1 MPRYRHLVRLAN
13 RQLQHWFPGAS
24 RQTRLP
30 QANHAFAALHQ
41 GNYATIPNYLV
52 TDLRYMDAGDKAQ
65 KRQAGPPGTGLP
77 IAMSAITTSA
87 LDTPSRR
94 SMERTCDDLA
104 IFVIVVVGFVASL
117 TFRDYGLGWD
127 DYTHAEYAD
136 LLLRM
141 YGSGFKDTGAL
152 SFANLYMYGGGFD
165 MAAAL
170 LHKVIPLELF
180 ETRRLLG
187 AVVGIIGLSVTW
199 RLGRRVGGPLAGLA
213 ALLLLAL
220 CPTFYGH
227 MFMNPKD
234 APFAVAMVILMLG
247 LVRLAEEYPSPSPR
261 TILIV
266 GLGAGLSLGSRILGG
281 LALIYAVIGFLP
293 MLLEEIRT
301 QGGREA
307 VRRFVYVVYTLLP
320 GLILGYLVMGLI
332 WPWSI
337 IEPGNPFHALSYFS
351 HFFEK
356 PWKEMFD
363 GALVSVPDM
372 PWSYLPTLFALQLPE
387 VLLGLSIA
395 AAIATLLALP
405 RADVSGRRKT
415 ILLMLTLAATLPI
428 AVAIVKRPALYNG
441 IRHFIFVIP
450 PMTVLAGTAF
460 AWGMNWLKEN
470 RRSWQPAALAVFS
483 FGLLLPLGEMIRLHP
498 YQYTHF
504 NHIAGTV
511 RGADYRYMLD
521 YWGLA
526 LKQASDSL
534 REELDERQEVPPRG
548 RKWKVAVCGPQRPA
562 QVALG
567 PDFTIGWDSHAADF
581 AMTLGEFYCKGLT
594 APVMVEIK
602 RDDVVFARVYDIRGR
617 SISSLLAIPAP

>member
-1 MPRYRHLVRLAN
+1 MT
-13 RQLQHWFPGAS
+13 S
-24 RQTRLP
+24 
-30 QANHAFAALHQ
+30 
-41 GNYATIPNYLV
+41 
-52 TDLRYMDAGDKAQ
+52 
-65 KRQAGPPGTGLP
+65 
-77 IAMSAITTSA
+77 ITTSA
-87 LDTPSRR
+87 IDAPQRR
-94 SMERTCDDLA
+94 SVERTCDDLA
-104 IFVIVVVGFVASL
+104 MLVLAAVAVIAGL

-141 YGSGFKDTGAL
+141 FGSGFRDTAAL

-165 MAAAL
+165 MIAAL

-180 ETRRLLG
+180 ETRRLVG
-187 AVVGIIGLSVTW
+187 AIVGVIGLAVTW
-199 RLGRRVGGPLAGLA
+199 RLGRRIGGPLAGLA

-220 CPTFYGH
+220 CPIFYGH

-234 APFAVAMVILMLG
+234 APFAVAMIILMLG
-247 LVRLAEEYPSPSPR
+247 LVRLAEEYPQPSPR

-266 GLGAGLSLGSRILGG
+266 GLGAGLSLGCRVLGG
-281 LALIYAVIGFLP
+281 LALVYAVLGFMPLF
-293 MLLEEIRT
+293 LEELRT
-301 QGGREA
+301 EGLRES
-307 VRRFVYVVYTLLP
+307 VRRFAHVVYVLLP
-320 GLILGYLVMGLI
+320 GLTLGYLVMGLI

-337 IEPGNPFHALSYFS
+337 MEPGNPFEALTYFS

-363 GALVSVPDM
+363 GAIVSVPDM

-387 VLLGLSIA
+387 VMLVLMGGAVVGTFAL
-395 AAIATLLALP
+395 LP
-405 RADVSGRRKT
+405 RNNVPARRKT
-415 ILLMLTLAATLPI
+415 ILLMLTLAATLPLAI
-428 AVAIVKRPALYNG
+428 AMVKRPALYNG
-441 IRHFIFVIP
+441 IRHFVFVIP
-450 PMTVLAGTAF
+450 PMAVLGGVAF
-460 AWGMNWLKEN
+460 AWAMERLRANH
-470 RRSWQPAALAVFS
+470 RIWQPVLLGTFC
-483 FGLLLPLGEMIRLHP
+483 FGLALSLAEMIRLHP

-511 RGADYRYMLD
+511 RGADDRFMLD

-526 LKQASDSL
+526 LKQASDEL
-534 REELDERQEVPPRG
+534 REQLVERQEVPPAN

-567 PDFTIGWDSHAADF
+567 PDFTIGWDSNAADF

-617 SISSLLAIPAP
+617 SISSLLSIPAP

>member
-1 MPRYRHLVRLAN
+1 
-13 RQLQHWFPGAS
+13 
-24 RQTRLP
+24 
-30 QANHAFAALHQ
+30 
-41 GNYATIPNYLV
+41 
-52 TDLRYMDAGDKAQ
+52 
-65 KRQAGPPGTGLP
+65 
-77 IAMSAITTSA
+77 MSSITTLA
-87 LDTPSRR
+87 IDTPARR
-94 SMERTCDDLA
+94 SVERICDDLA
-104 IFVIVVVGFVASL
+104 ILVLAVVAVVAGL

-141 YGSGFKDTGAL
+141 YGSGFKDVGAL

-170 LHKVIPLELF
+170 LHRVIPLELF

-187 AVVGIIGLSVTW
+187 AVVGVIGLAVTW
-199 RLGRRVGGPLAGLA
+199 RLGRRVGGPRVGLVT
-213 ALLLLAL
+213 LLLLAL
-220 CPTFYGH
+220 CPIFYGH

-234 APFAVAMVILMLG
+234 APFAVAMVILMMG
-247 LVRLAEEYPSPSPR
+247 LVRLAEEYPQPSPR

-266 GLGAGLSLGSRILGG
+266 GLGAGLSIGSRILGG
-281 LALIYAVIGFLP
+281 LALIYALVGFVPLFV
-293 MLLEEIRT
+293 EEIRNR
-301 QGGREA
+301 GAREA
-307 VRRFVYVVYTLLP
+307 LHRFTHVLYVLLP
-320 GLILGYLVMGLI
+320 GLVLGYLIMGLI

-337 IEPGNPFHALSYFS
+337 IKPDNPFHALTYFS

-387 VLLGLSIA
+387 VLLAL
-395 AAIATLLALP
+395 TLAGVVGTFVVLP
-405 RADVSGRRKT
+405 RHDVAARRKT
-415 ILLMLTLAATLPI
+415 ILLMLTLAAMLPI
-428 AVAIVKRPALYNG
+428 LVAIVKRPALYNG

-450 PMTVLAGTAF
+450 PMTVLAGVAF
-460 AWGMNWLKEN
+460 AWAMNWLKEN
-470 RRSWQPAALAVFS
+470 RRNWQPAAIAVFS
-483 FGLLLPLGEMIRLHP
+483 FGLLLSLGEMIRLHP

-511 RGADYRYMLD
+511 RAADDRYMLD

-526 LKQASDSL
+526 LKQASEGL
-534 REELDERQEVPPRG
+534 REQLDEKQEVPPHG
-548 RKWKVAVCGPQRPA
+548 RKWNVAVCGPQRPA

-617 SISSLLAIPAP
+617 SISSLFSIPPP

>member
-1 MPRYRHLVRLAN
+1 MECRAE
-13 RQLQHWFPGAS
+13 
-24 RQTRLP
+24 
-30 QANHAFAALHQ
+30 
-41 GNYATIPNYLV
+41 
-52 TDLRYMDAGDKAQ
+52 AQ
-65 KRQAGPPGTGLP
+65 RRFAGPFGGDRVTNS
-77 IAMSAITTSA
+77 MSSITTSA

-94 SMERTCDDLA
+94 SIERISDDVAIIVLA
-104 IFVIVVVGFVASL
+104 TVGLVASF
-117 TFRDYGLGWD
+117 TFHDYGLGWD

-187 AVVGIIGLSVTW
+187 AVVGIIGLAVTW

-213 ALLLLAL
+213 ALVLLAL

-247 LVRLAEEYPSPSPR
+247 LVRLAEEYPHASPR

-266 GLGAGLSLGSRILGG
+266 GLGAGLSIGSRILGG
-281 LALIYAVIGFLP
+281 LALLYALIGFVP
-293 MLLEEIRT
+293 MLLEETRSY
-301 QGGREA
+301 GARES
-307 VRRFVYVVYTLLP
+307 VRRFAHLSYTLLP
-320 GLILGYLVMGLI
+320 GLLLGYLIMGLV

-337 IEPGNPFHALSYFS
+337 IEPGHPFQAATYFS

-387 VLLGLSIA
+387 VLLALTISA
-395 AAIATLLALP
+395 VIATIVTLP
-405 RADVSGRRKT
+405 RNDVPARRKT
-415 ILLMLTLAATLPI
+415 ILLMLALAAVLPI
-428 AVAIVKRPALYNG
+428 AIAIVKRPALYNG

-450 PMTVLAGTAF
+450 PMAVLAGAAF
-460 AWGMNWLKEN
+460 AWGMNWLGEN
-470 RRSWQPAALAVFS
+470 RRAWQPAALAVFT

-534 REELDERQEVPPRG
+534 REELEERHEAPPHG

-581 AMTLGEFYCKGLT
+581 AMTLGEFYCKGLA

-617 SISSLLAIPAP
+617 SISSLLSIPPP

>member
-1 MPRYRHLVRLAN
+1 
-13 RQLQHWFPGAS
+13 
-24 RQTRLP
+24 
-30 QANHAFAALHQ
+30 
-41 GNYATIPNYLV
+41 
-52 TDLRYMDAGDKAQ
+52 
-65 KRQAGPPGTGLP
+65 
-77 IAMSAITTSA
+77 MSSITTSA
-87 LDTPSRR
+87 IDTPARR
-94 SMERTCDDLA
+94 SIERTCDDVAIIVLA
-104 IFVIVVVGFVASL
+104 TVGLIASL

-187 AVVGIIGLSVTW
+187 AVVGIIGLAVTW

-213 ALLLLAL
+213 TLLLLVL

-234 APFAVAMVILMLG
+234 APFAVSMVVLMLG

-266 GLGAGLSLGSRILGG
+266 GLGAGLSIGCRILGG
-281 LALIYAVIGFLP
+281 LALIYAVVGFIPLF
-293 MLLEEIRT
+293 LEEFRT
-301 QGGREA
+301 NGPREA
-307 VRRFVYVVYTLLP
+307 AQRLAHVACVLLP
-320 GLILGYLVMGLI
+320 GLIFGYLVMGLI

-337 IEPGNPFHALSYFS
+337 MEPTNPFHALTYFS

-356 PWKEMFD
+356 PWKEMFE

-387 VLLGLSIA
+387 VLLVLTISGVVGTLMSLSR
-395 AAIATLLALP
+395 T
-405 RADVSGRRKT
+405 DVTARRKT
-415 ILLMLTLAATLPI
+415 ILLMLTLAATLPLVI
-428 AVAIVKRPALYNG
+428 AMVKRPALYNG

-450 PMTVLAGTAF
+450 PMTVLAGAAF

-470 RRSWQPAALAVFS
+470 RRSWQPAAVALFS

-511 RGADYRYMLD
+511 RSADNLFMLD

-526 LKQASDSL
+526 LKQASDGL
-534 REELDERQEVPPRG
+534 RDELVERQEIPPAN

-567 PDFTIGWDSHAADF
+567 PDFTIGWDSSAADF

>member
-1 MPRYRHLVRLAN
+1 VLA
-13 RQLQHWFPGAS
+13 AV
-24 RQTRLP
+24 
-30 QANHAFAALHQ
+30 AL
-41 GNYATIPNYLV
+41 I
-52 TDLRYMDAGDKAQ
+52 AG
-65 KRQAGPPGTGLP
+65 
-77 IAMSAITTSA
+77 
-87 LDTPSRR
+87 
-94 SMERTCDDLA
+94 
-104 IFVIVVVGFVASL
+104 L

-141 YGSGFKDTGAL
+141 YGSGFNDTGAL

-170 LHKVIPLELF
+170 LHKIIPLELF

-187 AVVGIIGLSVTW
+187 AVVGVIGLAVTW
-199 RLGRRVGGPLAGLA
+199 RLGRRIGGPVAGLA
-213 ALLLLAL
+213 ALLLLTL

-234 APFAVAMVILMLG
+234 APFAVAMVVLMMG
-247 LVRLAEEYPSPSPR
+247 LVRLAEEYPRPSAR
-261 TILIV
+261 TVLIV
-266 GLGAGLSLGSRILGG
+266 GVGAGLSIGSRILGG
-281 LALIYAVIGFLP
+281 LALVYALVGFVP
-293 MLLEEIRT
+293 LLVEEVHVE
-301 QGGREA
+301 GSREA
-307 VRRFVYVVYTLLP
+307 LHRFAHVVYVLLP
-320 GLILGYLVMGLI
+320 GLVLGYLIMGLI

-337 IEPGNPFHALSYFS
+337 IHFDNPFRALTYFS

-387 VLLGLSIA
+387 VLLALLITGVGG
-395 AAIATLLALP
+395 TLLVLP
-405 RADVSGRRKT
+405 RKDVAARRKT
-415 ILLMLTLAATLPI
+415 ILLMVMLAATLPI
-428 AVAIVKRPALYNG
+428 AIAMVKRPALYNG
-441 IRHFIFVIP
+441 IRHFVFVIP
-450 PMTVLAGTAF
+450 PMAVLAGLSF
-460 AWGMNWLKEN
+460 AWIMNWLGDN
-470 RRSWQPAALAVFS
+470 RRSWQPAVLAVFI

-511 RGADYRYMLD
+511 RAADDRFMLD

-526 LKQASDSL
+526 LKQASDGL
-534 REELDERQEVPPRG
+534 REQLDERQEVPPRG

-617 SISSLLAIPAP
+617 SISSLLSIPAP

>member
-1 MPRYRHLVRLAN
+1 
-13 RQLQHWFPGAS
+13 
-24 RQTRLP
+24 
-30 QANHAFAALHQ
+30 
-41 GNYATIPNYLV
+41 
-52 TDLRYMDAGDKAQ
+52 
-65 KRQAGPPGTGLP
+65 
-77 IAMSAITTSA
+77 MSSITTSA
-87 LDTPSRR
+87 LEAPARR
-94 SMERTCDDLA
+94 SVEKTCDDLA
-104 IFVIVVVGFVASL
+104 FLVLGVVAVVAGL

-170 LHKVIPLELF
+170 LHKIIPLELF

-187 AVVGIIGLSVTW
+187 AVVGVIGLAVTW
-199 RLGRRVGGPLAGLA
+199 RLARRVGGPLAGLA

-234 APFAVAMVILMLG
+234 APFAVAMVVLIMG
-247 LVRLAEEYPSPSPR
+247 LVRLIEEYPAPSPR

-266 GLGAGLSLGSRILGG
+266 GLGAGLSIGCRVLGG
-281 LALIYAVIGFLP
+281 LALIYAVIGFIPLWI
-293 MLLEEIRT
+293 EEYRK
-301 QGGREA
+301 QGAREA
-307 VRRFVYVVYTLLP
+307 THRFAHVVYVLLP
-320 GLILGYLVMGLI
+320 GLALGYLVMGLI

-337 IEPGNPFHALSYFS
+337 MEPGHPLEAVTYFS

-387 VLLGLSIA
+387 VLLVLLTAAVVATFMSLS
-395 AAIATLLALP
+395 
-405 RADVSGRRKT
+405 RKDVTAKRKS
-415 ILLMLTLAATLPI
+415 IMLMLTLAATLPLVI
-428 AVAIVKRPALYNG
+428 AMVKRPALYNG

-450 PMTVLAGTAF
+450 PMAVLGGVAF
-460 AWGMNWLKEN
+460 ARGMDWLGDN
-470 RRSWQPAALAVFS
+470 RRAWQPAALAVFA
-483 FGLLLPLGEMIRLHP
+483 FGLLLPLSEMIRLHP

-511 RGADYRYMLD
+511 RTADNFFMLD

-526 LKQASDSL
+526 LKQASDGL
-534 REELDERQEVPPRG
+534 REQLAERQEVPPQH

-581 AMTLGEFYCKGLT
+581 AMTLGEFYCKGLA

>member
-1 MPRYRHLVRLAN
+1 MT
-13 RQLQHWFPGAS
+13 S
-24 RQTRLP
+24 
-30 QANHAFAALHQ
+30 
-41 GNYATIPNYLV
+41 
-52 TDLRYMDAGDKAQ
+52 
-65 KRQAGPPGTGLP
+65 
-77 IAMSAITTSA
+77 ITTSA
-87 LDTPSRR
+87 IDTPQRR
-94 SMERTCDDLA
+94 SVERTCDDLA
-104 IFVIVVVGFVASL
+104 MLVLAAVAVIAGL

-141 YGSGFKDTGAL
+141 FGSGFKDTAAL

-165 MAAAL
+165 MVAAL

-180 ETRRLLG
+180 ETRRLVG
-187 AVVGIIGLSVTW
+187 AIVGVIGLAVTW
-199 RLGRRVGGPLAGLA
+199 RLARRVGGPLAGLA

-220 CPTFYGH
+220 CPIFYGH

-234 APFAVAMVILMLG
+234 APFAVAMIILMLG
-247 LVRLAEEYPSPSPR
+247 LVRLAEEYPQPSPR

-266 GLGAGLSLGSRILGG
+266 GFGAGLSLGCRVLGG
-281 LALIYAVIGFLP
+281 LALVYAMLGFIPLF
-293 MLLEEIRT
+293 LEELRT
-301 QGGREA
+301 EGLRES
-307 VRRFVYVVYTLLP
+307 VRRFAHVVYVLLP
-320 GLILGYLVMGLI
+320 GLAFGYLVMGLI

-337 IEPGNPFHALSYFS
+337 MEPGNPFEALTYFS

-363 GALVSVPDM
+363 GAIVSVPDM

-387 VLLGLSIA
+387 VMLVLMGGAVVSTFA
-395 AAIATLLALP
+395 MLP
-405 RADVSGRRKT
+405 RREVPARRKT
-415 ILLMLTLAATLPI
+415 ILLMLTLAATLPLAI
-428 AVAIVKRPALYNG
+428 AMVKRPALYNG
-441 IRHFIFVIP
+441 IRHFVFVIP
-450 PMTVLAGTAF
+450 PMAVLGGVAF
-460 AWGMNWLKEN
+460 AWVMERLRANH
-470 RRSWQPAALAVFS
+470 RTWQPVVLATFC
-483 FGLLLPLGEMIRLHP
+483 FGLALSLAEMIRLHP

-511 RGADYRYMLD
+511 RGADERFMLD

-526 LKQASDSL
+526 LKQASDGL
-534 REELDERQEVPPRG
+534 REQLVERQEVPPAG

-567 PDFTIGWDSHAADF
+567 PDFTIGWDSNAADF

-617 SISSLLAIPAP
+617 SISSLLSIPAP

>member
-1 MPRYRHLVRLAN
+1 MT
-13 RQLQHWFPGAS
+13 S
-24 RQTRLP
+24 
-30 QANHAFAALHQ
+30 
-41 GNYATIPNYLV
+41 
-52 TDLRYMDAGDKAQ
+52 
-65 KRQAGPPGTGLP
+65 
-77 IAMSAITTSA
+77 ITTSA
-87 LDTPSRR
+87 IDTPLRR
-94 SMERTCDDLA
+94 SVERTCDDLA
-104 IFVIVVVGFVASL
+104 MLVLAAVAVIAGL

-141 YGSGFKDTGAL
+141 FGSGFKDTAAL

-165 MAAAL
+165 MVAAL

-187 AVVGIIGLSVTW
+187 AIVGVVGLAVTW
-199 RLGRRVGGPLAGLA
+199 RLGRRIGGPLAGLA
-213 ALLLLAL
+213 SLLLLAL
-220 CPTFYGH
+220 CPIFYGH

-234 APFAVAMVILMLG
+234 APFAVAMIILMLG
-247 LVRLAEEYPSPSPR
+247 LVRLAEEYPKPSPR

-266 GLGAGLSLGSRILGG
+266 GLGAGLSLGCRVLGG
-281 LALIYAVIGFLP
+281 LALVYALVGFLP
-293 MLLEEIRT
+293 LLLEELRNE
-301 QGGREA
+301 GLREA
-307 VRRFVYVVYTLLP
+307 ARRFAHVVYVLLP
-320 GLILGYLVMGLI
+320 GLVFGYLVMGLI

-337 IEPGNPFHALSYFS
+337 MEPGNPFEALTYFS

-363 GALVSVPDM
+363 GAIVSVPDM

-387 VLLGLSIA
+387 VMLVLMGGAVVSTFA
-395 AAIATLLALP
+395 MLP
-405 RADVSGRRKT
+405 RNEVPARRKT
-415 ILLMLTLAATLPI
+415 IMLMLTLAATLPLAI
-428 AVAIVKRPALYNG
+428 AMVKRPALYNG
-441 IRHFIFVIP
+441 IRHFVFVIP
-450 PMTVLAGTAF
+450 PMAVLGGVAF
-460 AWGMNWLKEN
+460 AWAMERLRANH
-470 RRSWQPAALAVFS
+470 RTWQPVVLATFC
-483 FGLLLPLGEMIRLHP
+483 FGLALSLAEMIRLHP

-511 RGADYRYMLD
+511 RGADDRFMLD

-526 LKQASDSL
+526 LKQASDDL
-534 REELDERQEVPPRG
+534 REQLVERQEVPPAT

-567 PDFTIGWDSHAADF
+567 PDFTIGWDSNAADF

-617 SISSLLAIPAP
+617 GISSLLSIPAP

>member
-1 MPRYRHLVRLAN
+1 M
-13 RQLQHWFPGAS
+13 S
-24 RQTRLP
+24 SITS
-30 QANHAFAALHQ
+30 
-41 GNYATIPNYLV
+41 
-52 TDLRYMDAGDKAQ
+52 
-65 KRQAGPPGTGLP
+65 
-77 IAMSAITTSA
+77 SAIV
-87 LDTPSRR
+87 TPARR
-94 SMERTCDDLA
+94 SVERTCDDLA
-104 IFVIVVVGFVASL
+104 IIVLAAVGLIASL

-170 LHKVIPLELF
+170 LHKIVPLELF
-180 ETRRLLG
+180 EPRRLLG
-187 AVVGIIGLSVTW
+187 AAVGLIGLAVTW
-199 RLGRRVGGPLAGLA
+199 RLARRVGGPIAGLA
-213 ALLLLAL
+213 ALLLLVL

-234 APFAVAMVILMLG
+234 APFAVAMVILMVG
-247 LVRLAEEYPSPSPR
+247 LVRLAEEYPHPSPR
-261 TILIV
+261 TVLIV
-266 GLGAGLSLGSRILGG
+266 GLGVGLSIGSRILGG
-281 LALIYAVIGFLP
+281 LALVYAPIGFVPL
-293 MLLEEIRT
+293 LLEEIHAY
-301 QGGREA
+301 GRRQA
-307 VRRFVYVVYTLLP
+307 ARRLLHLLYLLVP

-337 IEPGNPFHALSYFS
+337 MEPENPLLALTYFS

-387 VLLGLSIA
+387 V
-395 AAIATLLALP
+395 
-405 RADVSGRRKT
+405 
-415 ILLMLTLAATLPI
+415 
-428 AVAIVKRPALYNG
+428 
-441 IRHFIFVIP
+441 
-450 PMTVLAGTAF
+450 
-460 AWGMNWLKEN
+460 
-470 RRSWQPAALAVFS
+470 
-483 FGLLLPLGEMIRLHP
+483 IRLPP

-504 NHIAGTV
+504 NYIAGTV
-511 RGADYRYMLD
+511 READDRYMLD

-526 LKQASDSL
+526 LKQASDGL
-534 REELDERQEVPPRG
+534 REELVSRHEAPPKS

-594 APVMVEIK
+594 APVLVEIK
-602 RDDVVFARVYDIRGR
+602 RDDVIFARVYDIRGR

>member
-1 MPRYRHLVRLAN
+1 
-13 RQLQHWFPGAS
+13 
-24 RQTRLP
+24 
-30 QANHAFAALHQ
+30 
-41 GNYATIPNYLV
+41 
-52 TDLRYMDAGDKAQ
+52 
-65 KRQAGPPGTGLP
+65 
-77 IAMSAITTSA
+77 MSSITTSA
-87 LDTPSRR
+87 IDTPQRR

-104 IFVIVVVGFVASL
+104 IFVLATVGLIASL

-187 AVVGIIGLSVTW
+187 AAVGVIGLAVTW

-247 LVRLAEEYPSPSPR
+247 LVRLAEEYPQPSPR

-266 GLGAGLSLGSRILGG
+266 GLGAGLSIGCRILGG
-281 LALIYAVIGFLP
+281 LALVYALAGFMPL
-293 MLLEEIRT
+293 LLEEIHT
-301 QGGREA
+301 HGAREA
-307 VRRFVYVVYTLLP
+307 AHRFAHMLYVLLP
-320 GLILGYLVMGLI
+320 GLIVGYLAMGLI

-337 IEPGNPFHALSYFS
+337 MEPGNPFHALTYFS

-387 VLLGLSIA
+387 ILLGLLIA
-395 AAIATLLALP
+395 GVVGALMSLS
-405 RADVSGRRKT
+405 RSDVAGRRKT
-415 ILLMLTLAATLPI
+415 ILLMLTLAATLPLV
-428 AVAIVKRPALYNG
+428 VAMVKRPALYNG

-450 PMTVLAGTAF
+450 PMAVLAGVAF
-460 AWGMNWLKEN
+460 AQAMDWLKAN
-470 RRSWQPAALAVFS
+470 RRSWQPAALAIFA

-511 RGADYRYMLD
+511 RSADNLYMLD

-526 LKQASDSL
+526 LKQASDGL
-534 REELDERQEVPPRG
+534 REELIERQEAPPRG
-548 RKWKVAVCGPQRPA
+548 RKWKVAVCGPQR
-562 QVALG
+562 

-617 SISSLLAIPAP
+617 SISSLLSIPAP

>member
-1 MPRYRHLVRLAN
+1 
-13 RQLQHWFPGAS
+13 
-24 RQTRLP
+24 
-30 QANHAFAALHQ
+30 
-41 GNYATIPNYLV
+41 
-52 TDLRYMDAGDKAQ
+52 
-65 KRQAGPPGTGLP
+65 
-77 IAMSAITTSA
+77 MSSITTSTI
-87 LDTPSRR
+87 DTPLRR
-94 SMERTCDDLA
+94 SVERTCDDLA
-104 IFVIVVVGFVASL
+104 ILVLAAVGVIASL

-187 AVVGIIGLSVTW
+187 AVVGIIGLAVTW
-199 RLGRRVGGPLAGLA
+199 RLARRVGGPLAGLA

-247 LVRLAEEYPSPSPR
+247 LVRLAEEYPAPSPR

-266 GLGAGLSLGSRILGG
+266 GLGAGLSLGSRVLGG
-281 LALIYAVIGFLP
+281 LALLYAVIGFVP
-293 MLLEEIRT
+293 LLTEEVRI
-301 QGGREA
+301 QGAREA
-307 VRRFVYVVYTLLP
+307 TRRLAHVIYVLLP
-320 GLILGYLVMGLI
+320 GLVLGYLIMGLI

-337 IEPGNPFHALSYFS
+337 IEVGNPFRALTYFS

-387 VLLGLSIA
+387 VLLALFIA
-395 AAIATLLALP
+395 AVVGTL
-405 RADVSGRRKT
+405 VSLSRGEVTARRKT
-415 ILLMLTLAATLPI
+415 IFLMLTAAATLPLLI
-428 AVAIVKRPALYNG
+428 AMVKRPALYNG

-460 AWGMNWLKEN
+460 AWGINWLKDN
-470 RRSWQPAALAVFS
+470 GRNWQPAAVALFA
-483 FGLLLPLGEMIRLHP
+483 FGLMLPLTEMVRLHP

-511 RGADYRYMLD
+511 RAADDLFMLD

-526 LKQASDSL
+526 LKQASDGL
-534 REELDERQEVPPRG
+534 REELNERQESPPHG

>member
-1 MPRYRHLVRLAN
+1 
-13 RQLQHWFPGAS
+13 
-24 RQTRLP
+24 
-30 QANHAFAALHQ
+30 
-41 GNYATIPNYLV
+41 
-52 TDLRYMDAGDKAQ
+52 
-65 KRQAGPPGTGLP
+65 
-77 IAMSAITTSA
+77 MSSITTSA
-87 LDTPSRR
+87 IETPARR
-94 SMERTCDDLA
+94 SVEKTCDDLA
-104 IFVIVVVGFVASL
+104 IVVLSAVALIAGL

-187 AVVGIIGLSVTW
+187 AVVGVIGLAVTW

-234 APFAVAMVILMLG
+234 APFAVAMAILLMG
-247 LVRLAEEYPSPSPR
+247 LVRLAEEYPAPSPR

-266 GLGAGLSLGSRILGG
+266 GFGAGLSLGCRVLGG
-281 LALIYAVIGFLP
+281 LALIYAAVGFLP
-293 MLLEEIRT
+293 LLLEEIRK
-301 QGGREA
+301 QGPREA
-307 VRRFVYVVYTLLP
+307 AHRFVHVVYVLLP
-320 GLILGYLVMGLI
+320 ALIFGYLVMGLI

-337 IEPGNPFHALSYFS
+337 MEPGHPLQAVTYFS

-387 VLLGLSIA
+387 VLLGFLVAGVVMSLTSLS
-395 AAIATLLALP
+395 
-405 RADVSGRRKT
+405 RADVTARRKT
-415 ILLMLTLAATLPI
+415 ILLMLTLAATLPLVI
-428 AVAIVKRPALYNG
+428 AMVKRPALYNG

-450 PMTVLAGTAF
+450 PMAVLAGYAF
-460 AWGMNWLKEN
+460 ARTMDWLGEK
-470 RRSWQPAALAVFS
+470 RRSWQPVGLAIFT
-483 FGLLLPLGEMIRLHP
+483 FGLLLPLSEMIRLHP

-511 RGADYRYMLD
+511 RGADDLFMLD

-526 LKQASDSL
+526 LKQASDDL
-534 REELDERQEVPPRG
+534 REQLIERQEIPPHN

-567 PDFTIGWDSHAADF
+567 PDFTIGWDSQSADF

-594 APVMVEIK
+594 APVLVEIK

>member
-1 MPRYRHLVRLAN
+1 
-13 RQLQHWFPGAS
+13 
-24 RQTRLP
+24 
-30 QANHAFAALHQ
+30 
-41 GNYATIPNYLV
+41 
-52 TDLRYMDAGDKAQ
+52 
-65 KRQAGPPGTGLP
+65 
-77 IAMSAITTSA
+77 
-87 LDTPSRR
+87 
-94 SMERTCDDLA
+94 MERTSDDLA
-104 IFVIVVVGFVASL
+104 IIVLVAVGLIASL

-127 DYTHAEYAD
+127 DYTQAEYAD

-152 SFANLYMYGGGFD
+152 SFVNLYMYGGGFD

-187 AVVGIIGLSVTW
+187 AIVGMIGLAVTW

-234 APFAVAMVILMLG
+234 APFAVAMVILTLG

-266 GLGAGLSLGSRILGG
+266 GLGAGLSVGSRILGG
-281 LALIYAVIGFLP
+281 LGLVYALVGFVP
-293 MLLEEIRT
+293 LLAAEVHN
-301 QGGREA
+301 QGAREA
-307 VRRFVYVVYTLLP
+307 GRRFIHVGYSLLP
-320 GLILGYLVMGLI
+320 SLILGYLIMGLI

-337 IEPGNPFHALSYFS
+337 MAPGNPFGALNYFS

-387 VLLGLSIA
+387 VLLGLFVAGGIGA
-395 AAIATLLALP
+395 VVTLK
-405 RADVSGRRKT
+405 RGDVPARRKT
-415 ILLMLTLAATLPI
+415 VLLIVMLAATLP
-428 AVAIVKRPALYNG
+428 VAIAILKRPALYNG

-460 AWGMNWLKEN
+460 AWGMEWLKEN
-470 RRSWQPAALAVFS
+470 RRHWQPAAVAVFT
-483 FGLLLPLGEMIRLHP
+483 FGLLLPLSEMIRLHP
-498 YQYTHF
+498 YEYTHF

-511 RGADYRYMLD
+511 RGADDRYMLD

-526 LKQASDSL
+526 LKQASDGL
-534 REELDERQEVPPRG
+534 REQLAERHEAPPQG
-548 RKWKVAVCGPQRPA
+548 RKWKFAVCGPQRPA

-581 AMTLGEFYCKGLT
+581 AMTLGEFYCKGLL

-617 SISSLLAIPAP
+617 SISSVLAIPAP

>member
-1 MPRYRHLVRLAN
+1 
-13 RQLQHWFPGAS
+13 
-24 RQTRLP
+24 
-30 QANHAFAALHQ
+30 
-41 GNYATIPNYLV
+41 
-52 TDLRYMDAGDKAQ
+52 
-65 KRQAGPPGTGLP
+65 
-77 IAMSAITTSA
+77 
-87 LDTPSRR
+87 
-94 SMERTCDDLA
+94 MERTCDDAAKLVLVA
-104 IFVIVVVGFVASL
+104 VGVIAAF

-136 LLLRM
+136 LLLKM
-141 YGSGFKDTGAL
+141 YGSGFRDTGAL
-152 SFANLYMYGGGFD
+152 SFVNLYMYGGGFD

-180 ETRRLLG
+180 ETRRLVG
-187 AVVGIIGLSVTW
+187 AIVGIIGLAMTW

-247 LVRLAEEYPSPSPR
+247 LVRLAEEYPHPSPR
-261 TILIV
+261 TVLIV
-266 GLGAGLSLGSRILGG
+266 GLGAGLSVGSRILGCMA
-281 LALIYAVIGFLP
+281 LPYALIGFIP
-293 MLLEEIRT
+293 MLIEEIRT
-301 QGGREA
+301 HGVRETA
-307 VRRFVYVVYTLLP
+307 RRFVQMSYALLP

-337 IEPGNPFHALSYFS
+337 IEPDHPFLAATYFS

-363 GALVSVPDM
+363 GAIFSVPDM

-387 VLLGLSIA
+387 VLLALTIA
-395 AAIATLLALP
+395 GVGGTVLALP
-405 RADVSGRRKT
+405 RSDVPARRKT
-415 ILLMLTLAATLPI
+415 ILLMLTLAALLPI
-428 AVAIVKRPALYNG
+428 AIAILKRPALYNG

-450 PMTVLAGTAF
+450 PMTVLAGVAF
-460 AWGMNWLKEN
+460 ARGMEWLRKN
-470 RRSWQPAALAVFS
+470 HRSWQPAALAIFA

-511 RGADYRYMLD
+511 RGADDRYMLD

-526 LKQASDSL
+526 FKQASDGL
-534 REELDERQEVPPRG
+534 REQLEEKHETPAQG
-548 RKWKVAVCGPQRPA
+548 HKWKVAVCGPHRGA

-567 PDFTIGWDSHAADF
+567 PDFTITGDSHGADF

-594 APVMVEIK
+594 APVMVEVK

-617 SISSLLAIPAP
+617 SISSLLSTPPP

>member
-1 MPRYRHLVRLAN
+1 
-13 RQLQHWFPGAS
+13 
-24 RQTRLP
+24 
-30 QANHAFAALHQ
+30 
-41 GNYATIPNYLV
+41 
-52 TDLRYMDAGDKAQ
+52 
-65 KRQAGPPGTGLP
+65 
-77 IAMSAITTSA
+77 MSSITTSA
-87 LDTPSRR
+87 LDTPARR
-94 SMERTCDDLA
+94 SVERTCDDLA
-104 IFVIVVVGFVASL
+104 MLMLAVVALIASL

-141 YGSGFKDTGAL
+141 YGSGFRDTSAL

-180 ETRRLLG
+180 ETRRLIG
-187 AVVGIIGLSVTW
+187 AIVGLIGLTVTW
-199 RLGRRVGGPLAGLA
+199 RLGRRVGGPLGGVAT
-213 ALLLLAL
+213 LLLLTL

-234 APFAVAMVILMLG
+234 APFAVSMVILMLG

-266 GLGAGLSLGSRILGG
+266 GLGTGLSIGSRILGG
-281 LALIYAVIGFLP
+281 LAFLYAVVGFLP
-293 MLLEEIRT
+293 LFLEEIHTHNARD
-301 QGGREA
+301 A
-307 VRRFVYVVYTLLP
+307 AHRFAHVLVVLLP
-320 GLILGYLVMGLI
+320 GLVLGYLVMGLI

-337 IEPGNPFHALSYFS
+337 MEPGNPFRALTYFS
-351 HFFEK
+351 YFFEK

-363 GALVSVPDM
+363 GAMVSVPDM

-387 VLLGLSIA
+387 VLLGLTFA
-395 AAIATLLALP
+395 GVVGTFMVLP
-405 RADVSGRRKT
+405 RADVPARRKT
-415 ILLMLTLAATLPI
+415 ILLMLTLAATLPLVI
-428 AVAIVKRPALYNG
+428 AMVKPPALYNG

-450 PMTVLAGTAF
+450 PMTVLAGVAF
-460 AWGMNWLKEN
+460 AWLIDWLKEHH
-470 RRSWQPAALAVFS
+470 RRWQPAVVAVFA
-483 FGLLLPLGEMIRLHP
+483 FGLMLPIGEMIRLHP

-511 RGADYRYMLD
+511 RAADDLYMLD

-534 REELDERQEVPPRG
+534 REELTERQETAPRG
-548 RKWKVAVCGPQRPA
+548 RKWKVAGCGPQRPA

-602 RDDVVFARVYDIRGR
+602 RDDVVFARFYDIRGR

>member
-1 MPRYRHLVRLAN
+1 MSSITA
-13 RQLQHWFPGAS
+13 
-24 RQTRLP
+24 
-30 QANHAFAALHQ
+30 
-41 GNYATIPNYLV
+41 
-52 TDLRYMDAGDKAQ
+52 
-65 KRQAGPPGTGLP
+65 
-77 IAMSAITTSA
+77 SAIDA
-87 LDTPSRR
+87 PSRR
-94 SMERTCDDLA
+94 SVERTCDDLA
-104 IFVIVVVGFVASL
+104 LTVLAAIGLVAAL

-141 YGSGFKDTGAL
+141 YGSGFKDTAAL

-170 LHKVIPLELF
+170 LHKIIPLELF

-187 AVVGIIGLSVTW
+187 AVVGLIGLGVTW
-199 RLGRRVGGPLAGLA
+199 RLGRRIGGPLGGLA
-213 ALLLLAL
+213 TLLLLAL

-234 APFAVAMVILMLG
+234 APFAVSMVILMLG
-247 LVRLAEEYPSPSPR
+247 LVRLAQEYPQPSPR

-266 GLGAGLSLGSRILGG
+266 GLGAGLSIGSRILGG
-281 LALIYAVIGFLP
+281 LALIYAVVGFAPL
-293 MLLEEIRT
+293 LLEEFRAH
-301 QGGREA
+301 GARET
-307 VRRFVYVVYTLLP
+307 VRRFAHVVYVLLP
-320 GLILGYLVMGLI
+320 GMVFGYLVMGLI

-337 IEPGNPFHALSYFS
+337 MQPGNPVHALSYFS

-356 PWKEMFD
+356 PWKEMFG

-387 VLLGLSIA
+387 VLLGLCA
-395 AAIATLLALP
+395 AAIIGTLLSLS
-405 RADVSGRRKT
+405 RADVPARRKT
-415 ILLMLTLAATLPI
+415 VLLMLTLAATLPLV
-428 AVAIVKRPALYNG
+428 VAMVKRPALYNG

-450 PMTVLAGTAF
+450 PMAVLAGAAF
-460 AWGMNWLKEN
+460 AWGMDWLRHHH
-470 RRSWQPAALAVFS
+470 RRWQPAALAVFS

-504 NHIAGTV
+504 NQVAGTV
-511 RGADYRYMLD
+511 RGATDRYMLD

-526 LKQASDSL
+526 LKQASDGL
-534 REELDERQEVPPRG
+534 REQLVERQEFPPRNG
-548 RKWKVAVCGPQRPA
+548 KWKVAVCGPQRPA

-567 PDFTIGWDSHAADF
+567 PDFTIGWDSNAADF

-594 APVMVEIK
+594 APVMVEIR
-602 RDDVVFARVYDIRGR
+602 RDDVVFARVYDIRGQ
-617 SISSLLAIPAP
+617 SISDLLSIPPP

>member
-1 MPRYRHLVRLAN
+1 MP
-13 RQLQHWFPGAS
+13 
-24 RQTRLP
+24 
-30 QANHAFAALHQ
+30 
-41 GNYATIPNYLV
+41 GNE
-52 TDLRYMDAGDKAQ
+52 AQ
-65 KRQAGPPGTGLP
+65 KRQSWAKRDAGSP
-77 IAMSAITTSA
+77 ITMSSITTLA
-87 LDTPSRR
+87 IDTPARR
-94 SMERTCDDLA
+94 SVERTCDDLA
-104 IFVIVVVGFVASL
+104 VLVLGAVALIASL

-187 AVVGIIGLSVTW
+187 AVVGVIGLAVTW

-266 GLGAGLSLGSRILGG
+266 GLGAGLSIGSRILGG
-281 LALIYAVIGFLP
+281 LALVYAFAGFVPLF
-293 MLLEEIRT
+293 LEEIHT
-301 QGGREA
+301 HSAREA
-307 VRRFVYVVYTLLP
+307 AQRFVHVVYVLLP
-320 GLILGYLVMGLI
+320 GLVLGYLVMGLI

-337 IEPGNPFHALSYFS
+337 MEPGNPFQALTYFS

-387 VLLGLSIA
+387 VLLALSIA
-395 AAIATLLALP
+395 GVVGTLVSLP
-405 RADVSGRRKT
+405 RADVSGRRKA
-415 ILLMLTLAATLPI
+415 ILLTLTLAATLPLAI
-428 AVAIVKRPALYNG
+428 AMVKRPALYNG

-460 AWGMNWLKEN
+460 AWAMNWLKDN
-470 RRSWQPAALAVFS
+470 RRGWQPAAVAIFA
-483 FGLLLPLGEMIRLHP
+483 FGLLLPLSEMIRLHP

-511 RGADYRYMLD
+511 RGADDRYMLD

-526 LKQASDSL
+526 LKQASDGL
-534 REELDERQEVPPRG
+534 REELAERQEAAPHG

-594 APVMVEIK
+594 APVMLEIK

>member
-1 MPRYRHLVRLAN
+1 MSSITA
-13 RQLQHWFPGAS
+13 
-24 RQTRLP
+24 
-30 QANHAFAALHQ
+30 
-41 GNYATIPNYLV
+41 
-52 TDLRYMDAGDKAQ
+52 
-65 KRQAGPPGTGLP
+65 
-77 IAMSAITTSA
+77 SAI
-87 LDTPSRR
+87 DTPSRR
-94 SMERTCDDLA
+94 VVERTCDDLA
-104 IFVIVVVGFVASL
+104 ILVLAAIALIAGL

-187 AVVGIIGLSVTW
+187 AIVGVIGLAVTW

-247 LVRLAEEYPSPSPR
+247 LVRLAEEYPQPSPR

-266 GLGAGLSLGSRILGG
+266 GLGAGLSIGSRILGG
-281 LALIYAVIGFLP
+281 LALIYALAGFVPLF
-293 MLLEEIRT
+293 LEEVHT
-301 QGGREA
+301 HSAREA
-307 VRRFVYVVYTLLP
+307 IRRLLHVVHVLLP

-337 IEPGNPFHALSYFS
+337 MEPGNPFQALTYFS

-387 VLLGLSIA
+387 VLLGL
-395 AAIATLLALP
+395 AIAGVVGTLMSLS
-405 RADVSGRRKT
+405 RSDVAARRKT
-415 ILLMLTLAATLPI
+415 ILLMLTFAATLPLV
-428 AVAIVKRPALYNG
+428 VAMVKRPALYNG

-460 AWGMNWLKEN
+460 ASGMNRLKEN
-470 RRSWQPAALAVFS
+470 RRSWQPAAVAVFS

-511 RGADYRYMLD
+511 RGADDLYMLD

-526 LKQASDSL
+526 LKQASDGL
-534 REELDERQEVPPRG
+534 REELTERQEAPPRG

-567 PDFTIGWDSHAADF
+567 SDFTIGWDSHAADF

>member
-1 MPRYRHLVRLAN
+1 
-13 RQLQHWFPGAS
+13 
-24 RQTRLP
+24 
-30 QANHAFAALHQ
+30 
-41 GNYATIPNYLV
+41 
-52 TDLRYMDAGDKAQ
+52 
-65 KRQAGPPGTGLP
+65 
-77 IAMSAITTSA
+77 MSSITTSA
-87 LDTPSRR
+87 IETPSRR
-94 SMERTCDDLA
+94 SVERTFDDLA
-104 IFVIVVVGFVASL
+104 LCVLLAVGLIAGL

-136 LLLRM
+136 LLLKM

-187 AVVGIIGLSVTW
+187 AIVGVIGLAVTW
-199 RLGRRVGGPLAGLA
+199 RLGRRVGGPLAGLV

-234 APFAVAMVILMLG
+234 APFAVAMAVLMLG
-247 LVRLAEEYPSPSPR
+247 LVRLAEEYPQASPR
-261 TILIV
+261 AILII
-266 GLGAGLSLGSRILGG
+266 GLGSGLSIGSRILGG
-281 LALIYAVIGFLP
+281 LALVYALIGFLP
-293 MLLEEIRT
+293 LFIEEVRK
-301 QGGREA
+301 QGARAAIG
-307 VRRFVYVVYTLLP
+307 RFVHVLYTLLP
-320 GLILGYLVMGLI
+320 GLVLGYLIMGLI

-337 IEPGNPFHALSYFS
+337 IELGNPFHALTYFS

-387 VLLGLSIA
+387 VLLVLS
-395 AAIATLLALP
+395 LAGVVGTFIVLP
-405 RADVSGRRKT
+405 RSDVTARRKT
-415 ILLMLTLAATLPI
+415 ILLMLTLAAAMPI
-428 AVAIVKRPALYNG
+428 AIAIVKRPALYNG

-450 PMTVLAGTAF
+450 PMTVLAGLTF
-460 AWGMNWLKEN
+460 EWIMRWLKDN
-470 RRSWQPAALAVFS
+470 RRSWQPAVLAVFV

-504 NHIAGTV
+504 NHLAGTV
-511 RGADYRYMLD
+511 RGADDRFMLD

-526 LKQASDSL
+526 FKQASDDL
-534 REELDERQEVPPRG
+534 RDQLEEKHEVPPKG

-581 AMTLGEFYCKGLT
+581 AMTLGEFYCKGLS
-594 APVMVEIK
+594 APIMVEIK

-617 SISSLLAIPAP
+617 SISSLLSIPAP